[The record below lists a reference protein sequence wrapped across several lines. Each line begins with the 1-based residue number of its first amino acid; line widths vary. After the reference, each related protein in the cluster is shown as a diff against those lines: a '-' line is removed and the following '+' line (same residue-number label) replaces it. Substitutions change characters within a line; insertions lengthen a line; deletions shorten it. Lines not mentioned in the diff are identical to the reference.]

1 MNDATRFE
9 RQAPDLKWG
18 KIDGAQRRNRTADT
32 GIFNP
37 LLYLLSY
44 LDVGKDFC
52 GAQRRNRT
60 ADTGI
65 FNPLLYLLSYLDNG
79 AYLNI
84 PFRACQT
91 FFKNRGKSSLIKAKA
106 PHLRGFDQA
115 LGPCFR
121 LFSRHST

>member
-1 MNDATRFE
+1 MNKSEAWSDDAKFQMGE
-9 RQAPDLKWG
+9 NAK
-18 KIDGAQRRNRTADT
+18 RRRSD
-32 GIFNP
+32 
-37 LLYLLSY
+37 
-44 LDVGKDFC
+44 

-91 FFKNRGKSSLIKAKA
+91 FFKNRGRSRLINAKA
-106 PHLRGFDQA
+106 PHLRGFGQA
-115 LGPCFR
+115 LRPCLRMLSASFDIAAVAVHE
-121 LFSRHST
+121 LFA